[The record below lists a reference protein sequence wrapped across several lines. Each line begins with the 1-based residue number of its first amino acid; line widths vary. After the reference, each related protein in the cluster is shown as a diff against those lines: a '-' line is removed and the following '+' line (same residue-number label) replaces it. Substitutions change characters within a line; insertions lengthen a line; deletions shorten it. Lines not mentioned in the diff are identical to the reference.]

1 MLILLE
7 KILFATVWIVIES
20 PQLPEGSEIRN
31 LKSTETGPTERSQAI
46 PRF

>member
-7 KILFATVWIVIES
+7 KILLATVRIVIES
-20 PQLPEGSEIRN
+20 QRLPEGSEIRN
-31 LKSTETGPTERSQAI
+31 LKSTETGPTERFQAI